1 MPTKNARVN
10 VVMEEPLHAVV
21 SGLAKREGISM
32 SMVVRDLVKEA
43 LELREDIE
51 LVRIAE
57 EREKSLSH
65 TRKLSHKEVW
75 G

>member
-10 VVMEEPLHAVV
+10 VVMEKPLHTVV

-32 SMVVRDLVKEA
+32 SMVVRELVKEA
-43 LELREDIE
+43 LELREDIA

-57 EREKSLSH
+57 EREKSLKL
-65 TRKLSHKEVW
+65 TKKLSHEDTW
-75 G
+75 S

>member
-10 VVMEEPLHAVV
+10 VVMEKPLYTAV
-21 SGLAKREGISM
+21 SGLAKREGTSM

-43 LELREDIE
+43 IELREDIE
-51 LVRIAE
+51 LVKIAE
-57 EREKSLSH
+57 QRERSL
-65 TRKLSHKEVW
+65 TRTKKLSHKDIW

>member
-10 VVMEEPLHAVV
+10 VVMEKPLLTLV
-21 SGLAKREGISM
+21 SGLAKREGTSM

-57 EREKSLSH
+57 EREKSLSN
-65 TRKLSHKEVW
+65 TRKLSHKDIW

>member
-1 MPTKNARVN
+1 
-10 VVMEEPLHAVV
+10 
-21 SGLAKREGISM
+21 
-32 SMVVRDLVKEA
+32 
-43 LELREDIE
+43 LREDIE

-65 TRKLSHKEVW
+65 TRKLSHKDVW

>member
-10 VVMEEPLHAVV
+10 VVMEKPLHAAV
-21 SGLAKREGISM
+21 SELAKREGTSM

-65 TRKLSHKEVW
+65 TRKLSHKDIW